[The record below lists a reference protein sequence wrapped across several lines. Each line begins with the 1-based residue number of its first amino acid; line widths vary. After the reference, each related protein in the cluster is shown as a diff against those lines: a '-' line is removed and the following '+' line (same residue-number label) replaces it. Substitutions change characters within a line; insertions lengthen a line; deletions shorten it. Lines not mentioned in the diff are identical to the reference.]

1 MEKKL
6 IFALLF
12 VLLLFPLVSSDNLG
26 TFKQYDNVT
35 VRANLEAS
43 FVNVTIY
50 YPNSSVAVENQSMQ
64 NVFGNIWNY
73 NFSNTNTLGVY
84 GFDYCDENGN
94 NCSANT
100 FELTGTGFPF
110 TVATSIIYVGLLFL
124 LAFFFTIT
132 IGGISWLPSKDARD
146 EEGAILEVSNLKYL
160 RTILFVVGW
169 MLLMAMT
176 FIGANI
182 GFAYLGSTLVA
193 NILFD
198 LYQIMMLLTLPMV
211 VIWFLW
217 IFVKIFRDKEMRNLI
232 DRGGGIDVI

>member
-43 FVNVTIY
+43 FVNVTVY

-132 IGGISWLPSKDARD
+132 IGGISLLPSSDARD
-146 EEGAILEVSNLKYL
+146 EEGAIIDINHLKYARPVL
-160 RTILFVVGW
+160 LVLGW
-169 MLLMAMT
+169 MLLMSML
-176 FIGANI
+176 FIGANL

-211 VIWFLW
+211 VTWFLW
-217 IFVKIFRDKEMRNLI
+217 IFVRLFRDNEMRKI
-232 DRGGGIDVI
+232 IERGGDIDQI

>member
-12 VLLLFPLVSSDNLG
+12 ALLLFPLVSSDNLG

-124 LAFFFTIT
+124 LAFFFTI
-132 IGGISWLPSKDARD
+132 GGISWLPSKDARD

-232 DRGGGIDVI
+232 DRGGDIDVI

>member
-43 FVNVTIY
+43 FVNVTVY

-132 IGGISWLPSKDARD
+132 IEL
-146 EEGAILEVSNLKYL
+146 
-160 RTILFVVGW
+160 
-169 MLLMAMT
+169 
-176 FIGANI
+176 
-182 GFAYLGSTLVA
+182 TLVLL
-193 NILFD
+193 ILVQHLWPIYF
-198 LYQIMMLLTLPMV
+198 LTY
-211 VIWFLW
+211 I
-217 IFVKIFRDKEMRNLI
+217 K
-232 DRGGGIDVI
+232 

>member
-1 MEKKL
+1 M
-6 IFALLF
+6 
-12 VLLLFPLVSSDNLG
+12 
-26 TFKQYDNVT
+26 
-35 VRANLEAS
+35 
-43 FVNVTIY
+43 
-50 YPNSSVAVENQSMQ
+50 
-64 NVFGNIWNY
+64 
-73 NFSNTNTLGVY
+73 
-84 GFDYCDENGN
+84 
-94 NCSANT
+94 
-100 FELTGTGFPF
+100 
-110 TVATSIIYVGLLFL
+110 
-124 LAFFFTIT
+124 
-132 IGGISWLPSKDARD
+132 PSKDARD